1 MNDTGTELISKTH
14 LRFEKVQHTDEV
26 LVLDRSEIPWLPKN
40 ENITLAHLTLITRR
54 ISGQNQEF
62 YIGSAIR
69 EKTLVGTAQEL
80 HRTGKALLADKLFY
94 AAVERLLDGQ
104 LDEKD
109 HIRNPRTKKRT
120 AHGRDI
126 WYTGN
131 SNAVRIYFMEFDR
144 RNGKRVIIRIAACH
158 SKKCEE
164 EVYRIIGTQTSKSIR
179 QSLYG

>member
-1 MNDTGTELISKTH
+1 MSDTGIELASKTH

-26 LVLDRSEIPWLPKN
+26 LVLDRGEIPWLPKN
-40 ENITLAHLTLITRR
+40 ENITLIHLTLVTRKV
-54 ISGQNQEF
+54 SGQNQEF

-69 EKTLVGTAQEL
+69 GKTLVSAAQEL
-80 HRTGKALLADKLFY
+80 HRTNKALLADKLFY
-94 AAVERLLDGQ
+94 AATERLLDGQ
-104 LDEKD
+104 LGEKD
-109 HIRNPRTKKRT
+109 RIRNPRTKEKA

-144 RNGKRVIIRIAACH
+144 RNGKRVIIRVAACH

-164 EVYRIIGTQTSKSIR
+164 EVYRIIGTQTSKSVR